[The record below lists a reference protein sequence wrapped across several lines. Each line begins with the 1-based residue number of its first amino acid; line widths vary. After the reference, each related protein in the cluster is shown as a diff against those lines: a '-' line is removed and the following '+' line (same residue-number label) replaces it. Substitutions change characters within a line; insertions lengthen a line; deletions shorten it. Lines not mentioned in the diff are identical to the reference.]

1 MATVLNSN
9 DIRINNTRKIIYA
22 LRNSPPMTKKDLS
35 EKLRLS
41 LPTIASIATE
51 LEEKGYIADCGR
63 TDSSVGRKPSLI
75 SLNSAACY
83 AVGVHITTHFGEI
96 AIVSFGGEIIARQ
109 IFRKAFT
116 GTETYWKEI
125 SSEIDTMLAEKGIDP
140 ERVCG
145 IRIAVPYILFPLFWE
160 QANLQD
166 KPEDMI
172 DLESVPKLMP
182 CEADLVPVA
191 IAAGVPRYWYGKL
204 DRDAAVVFLDR
215 FIEGCILEKD
225 ANTGSISA
233 KACLLGHMT
242 LDYRGREC
250 FCGKKGCF
258 QEYCSAAIIT
268 DRINGLDTAH
278 DVIGR
283 FPKKKL
289 IHLPGFFEAIEAGN
303 EEYAR
308 LWDEYLD
315 ALANAVHN
323 LRLLL
328 NSDVIICGEMS
339 EYVASYKAELVRKIK
354 KIGMTK
360 EDVDEYLHTSSL
372 SRYDACVGAALSR
385 IDSLVEKIG
394 AG

>member
-145 IRIAVPYILFPLFWE
+145 IRIAVPYILFPLFW
-160 QANLQD
+160 
-166 KPEDMI
+166 
-172 DLESVPKLMP
+172 
-182 CEADLVPVA
+182 
-191 IAAGVPRYWYGKL
+191 
-204 DRDAAVVFLDR
+204 
-215 FIEGCILEKD
+215 
-225 ANTGSISA
+225 
-233 KACLLGHMT
+233 
-242 LDYRGREC
+242 
-250 FCGKKGCF
+250 
-258 QEYCSAAIIT
+258 
-268 DRINGLDTAH
+268 
-278 DVIGR
+278 
-283 FPKKKL
+283 
-289 IHLPGFFEAIEAGN
+289 
-303 EEYAR
+303 
-308 LWDEYLD
+308 
-315 ALANAVHN
+315 
-323 LRLLL
+323 
-328 NSDVIICGEMS
+328 
-339 EYVASYKAELVRKIK
+339 
-354 KIGMTK
+354 
-360 EDVDEYLHTSSL
+360 
-372 SRYDACVGAALSR
+372 
-385 IDSLVEKIG
+385 
-394 AG
+394 